1 MFKKFLK
8 KYDKDLKKIC
18 DVDDT
23 FYKDIIKEKLFK
35 NN

>member
-8 KYDKDLKKIC
+8 KYSCDLKKLF
-18 DVDDT
+18 DFNY
-23 FYKDIIKEKLFK
+23 FYKNIIKEKLFK